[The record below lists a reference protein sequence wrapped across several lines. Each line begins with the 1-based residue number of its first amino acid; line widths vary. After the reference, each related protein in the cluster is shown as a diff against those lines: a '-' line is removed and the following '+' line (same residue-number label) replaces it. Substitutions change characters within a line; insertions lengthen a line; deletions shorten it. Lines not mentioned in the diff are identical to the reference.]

1 MATKG
6 EVLDALSKVID
17 PEIGLNIVDVGL
29 VYRVEVFDDHIEIDF
44 TLTSPGCPL
53 ADTIMQDMYT
63 QVHEATGVENIQSN
77 LVWNPPWSLDFMSE
91 EARLELGYP
100 I

>member
-1 MATKG
+1 MIEK
-6 EVLDALSKVID
+6 VQVMDALRKVYD
-17 PEIGLNIVDVGL
+17 PEIGINIVDVGM
-29 VYRVEVFDDHIEIDF
+29 VYRVEVFEDRVEVDF

-53 ADTIMQDMYT
+53 ADSI
-63 QVHEATGVENIQSN
+63 EADIQTMVRTECEVQN
-77 LVWNPPWSLDFMSE
+77 VVTTLVWSPPWNIEYMSE